1 MSLITLFK
9 FSEDNTNRPG
19 VSVDSGSPES
29 SLMIGATRVSPNV
42 LAIASP
48 VTLRTWLCLPVVKY
62 GPFDSI
68 VPFKIR
74 AVV

>member
-1 MSLITLFK
+1 
-9 FSEDNTNRPG
+9 
-19 VSVDSGSPES
+19 
-29 SLMIGATRVSPNV
+29 MIGATRVSPNV